1 MPDLTV
7 DAPRRLVVSR
17 VGYKP
22 EPWAW
27 VGWEWA
33 TAGRFHGRWDHFD
46 GNFRTIYAG
55 SPLLACLERARIGQS
70 WVGLG
75 GVVSDLLEREV
86 GEFGGELA

>member
-33 TAGRFHGRWDHFD
+33 TDGRFHGRWDDFD

-55 SPLLACLERARIGQS
+55 STLLACLERARIGQS
-70 WVGLG
+70 GVGLG
-75 GVVSDLLEREV
+75 RVVSDLLECEGREFR
-86 GEFGGELA
+86 GEFA